1 MNRCLNIIT
10 IKTLRHFSTVAPLS
24 RVEQLRNVLKAE
36 KTATGTT
43 APPTSGGGG
52 SKKNLPKPK
61 WLKAQI
67 PSGDAYEKIRKGVKE
82 LGLATVCQEAKCPNI
97 GECWSGGEG
106 HVATATIM
114 IMGEACTRACSFCA
128 VKTLKKPPA
137 LDPLEP
143 ERVSQAILQ
152 WDGIEYIVITSV
164 TRDDLEDQGAEHFAK
179 VATLLKQQQV
189 PTARSEGATKA
200 PLLVECLTPDFKGE
214 YDYVKQVVDSG
225 LDVYAHNIETV
236 ERLQGRVRDRRASYA
251 RSMSVLKIAKEVGKL
266 SFRNPDGT
274 APVTPRKHDLLTKT
288 SIMLGLGETDE
299 EIEQTL
305 QDLRDA
311 HVDIVTLGQYLKPSK
326 YHMSVQEYVTPEKFD
341 HWYDVAVNKYKFKYV
356 ASGPLVRSSYRA
368 GELFVKGLLQS
379 K

>member
-1 MNRCLNIIT
+1 MNRYF
-10 IKTLRHFSTVAPLS
+10 RVANYRKFASSPLS
-24 RVEQLRNVLKAE
+24 RVEQLRSVLKSEHGNEEPAASPVASSS
-36 KTATGTT
+36 T
-43 APPTSGGGG
+43 GGG
-52 SKKNLPKPK
+52 KVTLPKPN
-61 WLKAQI
+61 WLRAQV
-67 PSGDAYEKIRKGVKE
+67 PSGNAYEKIRKGVKD
-82 LGLATVCQEAKCPNI
+82 LGLATVCQEARCPNI

-128 VKTLKKPPA
+128 VKTKKKPPA

-143 ERVSQAILQ
+143 ERVSEAIRQ

-164 TRDDLEDQGAEHFAK
+164 TRDDLTDQGAEHFAK

-189 PTARSEGATKA
+189 TTIRDAGETTTT
-200 PLLVECLTPDFKGE
+200 PLLVECLTPDFNG
-214 YDYVKQVVDSG
+214 DYGNIKRVVESG

-251 RSMSVLKIAKEVGKL
+251 RSMDVLRIAKQVGRMEFC
-266 SFRNPDGT
+266 SPDNPPT
-274 APVTPRKHDLLTKT
+274 VSVRRHDLLTKT
-288 SIMLGLGETDE
+288 SIMLGLGETDA

-305 QDLRDA
+305 SDLRSA
-311 HVDIVTLGQYLKPSK
+311 EVDIVTLGQYLKPSK

-341 HWYDVAVNKYKFKYV
+341 YWHDVAVNKYNFKYV

-368 GELFVKGLLQS
+368 GELFVKGMLS
-379 K
+379 AK